1 MCFVVKFL
9 NFFFCLGFWILG
21 CNLFVGFKKMTVEEI
36 RGNMGGGER
45 GNNYDN
51 FPIGLRVLAV
61 DDDPICLKL
70 LDGLLRKCQYQV
82 TTTSQA
88 RMALKMLRENR
99 DRFDLVISDV
109 HMPDMDGFKLLE
121 LVGLE
126 MDLPVIMLSGNSDTK
141 LVLKG
146 ISHGACDYLVKP
158 VRIEELRNIWQ
169 HVIRRKK
176 VEPMSQ
182 DKSKDQDKS
191 YQGSGESGR
200 GQSPTSNADQN
211 GKCNKKRKDEE
222 DENDENGNDNEDP
235 TTQKKARVVWS
246 LELHRKFVAAVGQLG
261 IEKAVP
267 KRILDLM
274 NVNGLTRENVAS
286 HLQKYRLY
294 LKRVNVQNQQANMVA
309 ALGGR
314 DYVRMG
320 SLDGLGDFRTLGG
333 SGRYTH
339 AALSS
344 YSSGGMLGRLNSA
357 AGQSVRNL
365 AGSQLLQPS
374 HGQNLS
380 NPVDVFAKLNPNIP
394 PASQNTGLFQGI
406 PASLELDQLQLSKP
420 SVHISLD
427 ESRLLTADV
436 LGCSSNSL
444 SHVPNNLMLL
454 QGNSQ
459 QPLTGGGFGNQ
470 HSPNMT
476 LFSSDSFNTSVDGSS
491 NFMEHGKCN
500 GNWQNTVQLS
510 KFQSSSFPLTGS
522 FINSHLPQNST
533 GETATHL
540 PNSPLDFTS
549 TTSVSPPFGDSR
561 GEIQYRQS
569 MTGAVQRMNQTSSQ
583 VWADNKQHYSHNSN
597 NTFASNLSSQVP
609 NDGSMASL
617 SHSMNQSNENFGRRM
632 DMSLIGRSSGGS
644 STLMPHTEHEK
655 LTLDSSTRTNEDFL
669 LDPTKQQVGFSPRGY
684 DSLDDLVTAMK
695 REQDGGMLDEGRYG
709 FDNSPFGS

>member
-1 MCFVVKFL
+1 
-9 NFFFCLGFWILG
+9 
-21 CNLFVGFKKMTVEEI
+21 MTVEEI
-36 RGNMGGGER
+36 RGNMSGGER

-51 FPIGLRVLAV
+51 FPIGMRVLAV

-126 MDLPVIMLSGNSDTK
+126 MDLPVIMLSANSDTK
-141 LVLKG
+141 LVKKG
-146 ISHGACDYLVKP
+146 IDHGACDYLVKP

-169 HVIRRKK
+169 HVIRKKK
-176 VEPMSQ
+176 VEPKNQS
-182 DKSKDQDKS
+182 KSNDQDKS
-191 YQGSGESGR
+191 YQVSGESGR
-200 GQSPTSNADQN
+200 GQSPTGNAYPN

-235 TTQKKARVVWS
+235 TTQKRARVVWS
-246 LELHRKFVAAVGQLG
+246 IELHRKFVAAVGQLG

-274 NVNGLTRENVAS
+274 NVDGLTRENVAS

-294 LKRVNVQNQQANMVA
+294 LKRINSVQTQQANMVA

-357 AGQSVRNL
+357 AGLSVRNL
-365 AGSQLLQPS
+365 AASQLLQPS

-380 NPVDVFAKLNPNIP
+380 NSVNAFTKLNPSIP
-394 PASQNTGLFQGI
+394 PASQNASLFQGI
-406 PASLELDQLQLSKP
+406 PASLELDQLQQSK
-420 SVHISLD
+420 SSAHIPLD
-427 ESRLLTADV
+427 ESRLLTTDV
-436 LGCSSNSL
+436 LGCSNNSL
-444 SHVPNNLMLL
+444 PNNPMLL
-454 QGNSQ
+454 QGNPQ

-470 HSPNMT
+470 HSQNMT
-476 LFSSDSFNTSVDGSS
+476 PFSSDSFNTGVNGSS
-491 NFMEHGKCN
+491 NFLEHGRCN
-500 GNWQNTVQLS
+500 DWQNSVQLS
-510 KFQSSSFPLTGS
+510 KFQSNSFPLTES
-522 FINSHLPQNST
+522 FINSHLPQNSVR
-533 GETATHL
+533 EAAAHL
-540 PNSPLDFTS
+540 QNSPLDFTS
-549 TTSVSPPFGDSR
+549 TTSVSPPFEDSR
-561 GEIQYRQS
+561 GEIQFRQS
-569 MTGAVQRMNQTSSQ
+569 MASAVQSMNQTPSQ
-583 VWADNKQHYSHNSN
+583 AWADNKQQYSHNSN
-597 NTFASNLSSQVP
+597 NTFGNNLSSQVP

-617 SHSMNQSNENFGRRM
+617 SHSMNQNNENFGRRM

-644 STLMPHTEHEK
+644 STLVQHTEHEK
-655 LTLDSSTRTNEDFL
+655 LTPDSRTRSNEEYL
-669 LDPTKQQVGFSPRGY
+669 LEPTKQQVGFSPQGY
-684 DSLDDLVTAMK
+684 DSLDDLMTAMK
-695 REQDGGMLDEGRYG
+695 REQDGGMLDEGTIWI
-709 FDNSPFGS
+709 

>member
-1 MCFVVKFL
+1 
-9 NFFFCLGFWILG
+9 
-21 CNLFVGFKKMTVEEI
+21 MTVEEI
-36 RGNMGGGER
+36 RGNMSGGER

-51 FPIGLRVLAV
+51 FPIGMRVLAV

-126 MDLPVIMLSGNSDTK
+126 MDLPVIMLSANSDTK
-141 LVLKG
+141 LVRKG
-146 ISHGACDYLVKP
+146 IDHGACDYLVKP

-169 HVIRRKK
+169 HVIRKKK
-176 VEPMSQ
+176 VEPKSQ
-182 DKSKDQDKS
+182 SKSNDQDKS
-191 YQGSGESGR
+191 YQVSGESGR
-200 GQSPTSNADQN
+200 GQSPTGNVYPN

-235 TTQKKARVVWS
+235 TTQKRARVVWS
-246 LELHRKFVAAVGQLG
+246 IELHRKFVAAVGQLG

-274 NVNGLTRENVAS
+274 NVDGLTRENVAS

-294 LKRVNVQNQQANMVA
+294 LKRINSVQTQQANMVA

-357 AGQSVRNL
+357 AGLSVRNL
-365 AGSQLLQPS
+365 AASQLLQPS

-380 NPVDVFAKLNPNIP
+380 NSVNAFTKLNPSIP
-394 PASQNTGLFQGI
+394 PASQNASLFQGI
-406 PASLELDQLQLSKP
+406 PASLELDQLQQSK
-420 SVHISLD
+420 SSAHIPLD
-427 ESRLLTADV
+427 ESRLLTTDV
-436 LGCSSNSL
+436 LGCSNNSL
-444 SHVPNNLMLL
+444 PNNPMLL
-454 QGNSQ
+454 QGNPQ

-470 HSPNMT
+470 HSQNITP
-476 LFSSDSFNTSVDGSS
+476 FSSDSFNTGVNGSS
-491 NFMEHGKCN
+491 NFLEHGRCN
-500 GNWQNTVQLS
+500 DWQNSVQLS
-510 KFQSSSFPLTGS
+510 KFQSNSFPLTES
-522 FINSHLPQNST
+522 FINSHLPQNSVR
-533 GETATHL
+533 EAAAHL
-540 PNSPLDFTS
+540 QNSPLDFTS
-549 TTSVSPPFGDSR
+549 TTSVSPPFEDSR

-569 MTGAVQRMNQTSSQ
+569 MASAVQSMNQTPSQ
-583 VWADNKQHYSHNSN
+583 AWADNKQQYSHNSN
-597 NTFASNLSSQVP
+597 NTFGNNLSSQVP

-617 SHSMNQSNENFGRRM
+617 SHSMNQNNENFGRRM

-644 STLMPHTEHEK
+644 STLVQHTEHEK
-655 LTLDSSTRTNEDFL
+655 LTPDSRTRSNEEYL
-669 LDPTKQQVGFSPRGY
+669 LEPTKQQVGFSPQGY
-684 DSLDDLVTAMK
+684 DSLDDLMTAMK
-695 REQDGGMLDEGRYG
+695 REQDGGMLDEGTIWI
-709 FDNSPFGS
+709 

>member
-1 MCFVVKFL
+1 
-9 NFFFCLGFWILG
+9 
-21 CNLFVGFKKMTVEEI
+21 MTVEEI

-51 FPIGLRVLAV
+51 FPIGMRVLAV

-126 MDLPVIMLSGNSDTK
+126 MDLPVIMLSANSDTK
-141 LVLKG
+141 LVMKG

-176 VEPMSQ
+176 VEPKGQS
-182 DKSKDQDKS
+182 KSNDHEKS

-200 GQSPTSNADQN
+200 GQSPTGNVDHN

-235 TTQKKARVVWS
+235 TTQKRARVVWS
-246 LELHRKFVAAVGQLG
+246 IELHRKFVAAVSQLG

-274 NVNGLTRENVAS
+274 NVEGLTRENVAS

-294 LKRVNVQNQQANMVA
+294 LKRINSVQTQQANMVA

-314 DYVRMG
+314 DYIRMG
-320 SLDGLGDFRTLGG
+320 SLDGIGTLSG

-344 YSSGGMLGRLNSA
+344 YNSGGMLGRLNSA
-357 AGQSVRNL
+357 AGLSVRNL
-365 AGSQLLQPS
+365 TATQLHQPS

-380 NPVDVFAKLNPNIP
+380 NSVNAFTKLNTNIP
-394 PASQNTGLFQGI
+394 PASQNASIFQGI
-406 PASLELDQLQLSKP
+406 PASLELDQLQQTKST
-420 SVHISLD
+420 VHIPLD
-427 ESRLLTADV
+427 ESRLLTSDV
-436 LGCSSNSL
+436 LGCSNNSL
-444 SHVPNNLMLL
+444 SNVSSNPLLL
-454 QGNSQ
+454 QGNPL
-459 QPLTGGGFGNQ
+459 QPLNGGGFGNQ
-470 HSPNMT
+470 HSANMT
-476 LFSSDSFNTSVDGSS
+476 SFSSDSFNTGVNGTS
-491 NFMEHGKCN
+491 NFWEHGRCN
-500 GNWQNTVQLS
+500 GNWQNSVQLS
-510 KFQSSSFPLTGS
+510 KFQSSSFPLTEP
-522 FINSHLPQNST
+522 FINCHLPQNSAREAT
-533 GETATHL
+533 THL
-540 PNSPLDFTS
+540 QNNPLDFTS
-549 TTSVSPPFGDSR
+549 ATSVSPTFEDSR

-569 MTGAVQRMNQTSSQ
+569 MAGTVQSMNQTPSQ
-583 VWADNKQHYSHNSN
+583 AWADNKQLYSHNSN
-597 NTFASNLSSQVP
+597 STLGNNLSSQVP
-609 NDGSMASL
+609 NNGNMASF
-617 SHSMNQSNENFGRRM
+617 SHSMNKHSENFGRRM
-632 DMSLIGRSSGGS
+632 DVSLIGRSNGGS
-644 STLMPHTEHEK
+644 SILSQHTEHEK
-655 LTLDSSTRTNEDFL
+655 LTLDSRTRSNEDYL
-669 LDPTKQQVGFSPRGY
+669 LEPTKQEVGFSPQGY
-684 DSLDDLVTAMK
+684 DSLDDLMTAMK
-695 REQDGGMLDEGRYG
+695 RMKDQYG
-709 FDNSPFGS
+709 FDDYPFGS

>member
-1 MCFVVKFL
+1 
-9 NFFFCLGFWILG
+9 
-21 CNLFVGFKKMTVEEI
+21 MTVEEI

-51 FPIGLRVLAV
+51 FPIGMRVLAV

-99 DRFDLVISDV
+99 ERFDLVISDV

-126 MDLPVIMLSGNSDTK
+126 MDLPVIMLSANSDTK
-141 LVLKG
+141 LVRKG
-146 ISHGACDYLVKP
+146 IDHGACDYLVKP

-169 HVIRRKK
+169 HVIRKKK
-176 VEPMSQ
+176 VEPKSQ
-182 DKSKDQDKS
+182 SKSNDQDKS
-191 YQGSGESGR
+191 YQVSGESGR
-200 GQSPTSNADQN
+200 GQSPTGNVDQN

-235 TTQKKARVVWS
+235 TTQKRARVVWS
-246 LELHRKFVAAVGQLG
+246 IELHRKFVAAVGQLG

-274 NVNGLTRENVAS
+274 NVDGLTRENVAS

-294 LKRVNVQNQQANMVA
+294 LKRINSVQTQQANMVA

-357 AGQSVRNL
+357 AGLSVRNL
-365 AGSQLLQPS
+365 AASQLLQPS

-380 NPVDVFAKLNPNIP
+380 NSVNAFTKLNPNIP
-394 PASQNTGLFQGI
+394 PASQNASLFQGI
-406 PASLELDQLQLSKP
+406 PASLELDQLQQSK
-420 SVHISLD
+420 SSAHIPLD

-436 LGCSSNSL
+436 LGCSNNSL
-444 SHVPNNLMLL
+444 SNVPNNPMLL
-454 QGNSQ
+454 QGNPQ

-470 HSPNMT
+470 HSQNMT
-476 LFSSDSFNTSVDGSS
+476 PFSSDSFNICVNGSS
-491 NFMEHGKCN
+491 NFLEHGRCHE
-500 GNWQNTVQLS
+500 NWQNSVQLS
-510 KFQSSSFPLTGS
+510 KFQSNSFPLTES
-522 FINSHLPQNST
+522 FINSHLPQNSVREAT
-533 GETATHL
+533 THL
-540 PNSPLDFTS
+540 QNSPLDFTS
-549 TTSVSPPFGDSR
+549 TTSVSPPFEDSR

-569 MTGAVQRMNQTSSQ
+569 MAGAVQSMNQTPSQ
-583 VWADNKQHYSHNSN
+583 AWADNKQHYSHNSN
-597 NTFASNLSSQVP
+597 NTFGNNLRSQVP
-609 NDGSMASL
+609 NDGNMASL
-617 SHSMNQSNENFGRRM
+617 SHSMNQSNENFGRRI

-644 STLMPHTEHEK
+644 STLVQQTEHEK
-655 LTLDSSTRTNEDFL
+655 LTPDSRTRSNEDYL
-669 LDPTKQQVGFSPRGY
+669 LEPTKQQVGFSPQGY
-684 DSLDDLVTAMK
+684 DSLDDLMTAMK
-695 REQDGGMLDEGRYG
+695 QFPRYHI
-709 FDNSPFGS
+709 SPITTNLRLSALLSFTNPPTIASRD

>member
-1 MCFVVKFL
+1 
-9 NFFFCLGFWILG
+9 
-21 CNLFVGFKKMTVEEI
+21 MTVEEI
-36 RGNMGGGER
+36 RGNMSGGER

-51 FPIGLRVLAV
+51 FPIGMRVLAV

-126 MDLPVIMLSGNSDTK
+126 MDLPVIMLSANSDTK
-141 LVLKG
+141 LVKKG
-146 ISHGACDYLVKP
+146 IDHGACDYLVKP

-169 HVIRRKK
+169 HVIRKKK
-176 VEPMSQ
+176 VEPKSQ
-182 DKSKDQDKS
+182 SKSNDQDKS
-191 YQGSGESGR
+191 YQVSGESGR
-200 GQSPTSNADQN
+200 GQSPTGNAYPS

-235 TTQKKARVVWS
+235 TTQKRARVVWS
-246 LELHRKFVAAVGQLG
+246 IELHRKFVAAVGQLG

-274 NVNGLTRENVAS
+274 NVDGLTRENVAS

-294 LKRVNVQNQQANMVA
+294 LKRINSVQTQQANMVA

-357 AGQSVRNL
+357 AGLSVRNL
-365 AGSQLLQPS
+365 AAPQLLQPS

-380 NPVDVFAKLNPNIP
+380 NSVNAFTKLNPSIP
-394 PASQNTGLFQGI
+394 PASQNASLFQGI
-406 PASLELDQLQLSKP
+406 PASLELDQLQQRNP
-420 SVHISLD
+420 
-427 ESRLLTADV
+427 
-436 LGCSSNSL
+436 
-444 SHVPNNLMLL
+444 
-454 QGNSQ
+454 Q

-470 HSPNMT
+470 HSQNITP
-476 LFSSDSFNTSVDGSS
+476 FSSDSFNTGVNGSS
-491 NFMEHGKCN
+491 NFLEHGRCN
-500 GNWQNTVQLS
+500 DWQNSIQLS
-510 KFQSSSFPLTGS
+510 KFQSNSFPLTES
-522 FINSHLPQNST
+522 FINSHLPQNSVR
-533 GETATHL
+533 EAAAHL
-540 PNSPLDFTS
+540 QNSPLDFTS
-549 TTSVSPPFGDSR
+549 TASVSPPFEDSR

-569 MTGAVQRMNQTSSQ
+569 MASAVQSMNQTPSQ
-583 VWADNKQHYSHNSN
+583 AWADNKQQYSHNSN
-597 NTFASNLSSQVP
+597 NTFGNNLSSQVP

-617 SHSMNQSNENFGRRM
+617 SHSMNQNNENFGRRM

-644 STLMPHTEHEK
+644 STLVQHTEHEK
-655 LTLDSSTRTNEDFL
+655 LTPDSRTRSNEEYL
-669 LDPTKQQVGFSPRGY
+669 LEPTKQQVGFSPQGY
-684 DSLDDLVTAMK
+684 DSLDDLMTAMK
-695 REQDGGMLDEGRYG
+695 REQDGGMLDEGTIWI
-709 FDNSPFGS
+709 

>member
-1 MCFVVKFL
+1 
-9 NFFFCLGFWILG
+9 
-21 CNLFVGFKKMTVEEI
+21 MTVEEI
-36 RGNMGGGER
+36 RGNMSGGER

-51 FPIGLRVLAV
+51 FPIGMRVLAV

-126 MDLPVIMLSGNSDTK
+126 MDLPVIMLSANSDTK
-141 LVLKG
+141 LVKKG
-146 ISHGACDYLVKP
+146 IDHGACDYLVKP

-169 HVIRRKK
+169 HVIRKKK
-176 VEPMSQ
+176 VEPKSQ
-182 DKSKDQDKS
+182 SKSNDQDKS
-191 YQGSGESGR
+191 YQVSGESGR
-200 GQSPTSNADQN
+200 GQSPTGNAYPS

-235 TTQKKARVVWS
+235 TTQKRARVVWS
-246 LELHRKFVAAVGQLG
+246 IELHRKFVAAVGQLG

-274 NVNGLTRENVAS
+274 NVDGLTRENVAS

-294 LKRVNVQNQQANMVA
+294 LKRINSVQTQQANMVA

-357 AGQSVRNL
+357 AGLSVRNL
-365 AGSQLLQPS
+365 AAPQLLQPS

-380 NPVDVFAKLNPNIP
+380 NSVNAFTKLNPSIP
-394 PASQNTGLFQGI
+394 PASQNASLFQGI
-406 PASLELDQLQLSKP
+406 PASLELDQLQQSK
-420 SVHISLD
+420 SSAHIPLD
-427 ESRLLTADV
+427 ESRLLTTDV
-436 LGCSSNSL
+436 LGCSNNSL
-444 SHVPNNLMLL
+444 PNNPMLL
-454 QGNSQ
+454 QGNPQ

-470 HSPNMT
+470 HSQNITP
-476 LFSSDSFNTSVDGSS
+476 FSSDSFNTGVNGSS
-491 NFMEHGKCN
+491 NFLEHGRCN
-500 GNWQNTVQLS
+500 DWQNSIQLS
-510 KFQSSSFPLTGS
+510 KFQSNSFPLTES
-522 FINSHLPQNST
+522 FINSHLPQNSVR
-533 GETATHL
+533 EAAAHL
-540 PNSPLDFTS
+540 QNSPLDFTS
-549 TTSVSPPFGDSR
+549 TASVSPPFEDSR

-569 MTGAVQRMNQTSSQ
+569 MASAVQSMNQTPSQ
-583 VWADNKQHYSHNSN
+583 AWADNKQQYSHNSN
-597 NTFASNLSSQVP
+597 NTFGNNLSSQVP

-617 SHSMNQSNENFGRRM
+617 SHSMNQNNENFGRRM

-644 STLMPHTEHEK
+644 STLVQHTEHEK
-655 LTLDSSTRTNEDFL
+655 LTPDSRTRSNEEYL
-669 LDPTKQQVGFSPRGY
+669 LEPTKQQVGFSPQGY
-684 DSLDDLVTAMK
+684 DSLDDLMTAMK
-695 REQDGGMLDEGRYG
+695 REQDGGMLDEGTIWI
-709 FDNSPFGS
+709 

>member
-1 MCFVVKFL
+1 
-9 NFFFCLGFWILG
+9 
-21 CNLFVGFKKMTVEEI
+21 MTVEEI

-51 FPIGLRVLAV
+51 FPIGMRVLAV

-126 MDLPVIMLSGNSDTK
+126 MDLPVIMLSANSDTK
-141 LVLKG
+141 LVRKG
-146 ISHGACDYLVKP
+146 IDHGACDYLVKP

-169 HVIRRKK
+169 HVIRKKK
-176 VEPMSQ
+176 V
-182 DKSKDQDKS
+182 
-191 YQGSGESGR
+191 SGESGR
-200 GQSPTSNADQN
+200 GQSPTGNVDQN

-222 DENDENGNDNEDP
+222 DENFENGNDNEDP
-235 TTQKKARVVWS
+235 TTQKRARVVWS
-246 LELHRKFVAAVGQLG
+246 IELHRKFVAAVGQLG

-274 NVNGLTRENVAS
+274 NVDGLTRENDLSETAS
-286 HLQKYRLY
+286 LPYKGRGKVCVHPTFIVGTEKDYSFRILNLVFFSVLQKYRLY
-294 LKRVNVQNQQANMVA
+294 LKRINSVQTQQANMVA

-344 YSSGGMLGRLNSA
+344 YSSGGMLDRLNSA
-357 AGQSVRNL
+357 AGLSVRNL
-365 AGSQLLQPS
+365 AASQLLQPS

-380 NPVDVFAKLNPNIP
+380 NSVNAFTKLNPNIP
-394 PASQNTGLFQGI
+394 PASQNTSLFQGI
-406 PASLELDQLQLSKP
+406 PASLELDQLQQSK
-420 SVHISLD
+420 SSAHIPLD

-436 LGCSSNSL
+436 LGCSNNSL
-444 SHVPNNLMLL
+444 SNVPNNPMLL
-454 QGNSQ
+454 QGNPQ

-470 HSPNMT
+470 HSQNMT
-476 LFSSDSFNTSVDGSS
+476 PFSSDSFNTGVNGSS
-491 NFMEHGKCN
+491 NFLEHGRCN
-500 GNWQNTVQLS
+500 ENWQNSIQLS
-510 KFQSSSFPLTGS
+510 KFQSNSFPLTES
-522 FINSHLPQNST
+522 FINSHLPQNT
-533 GETATHL
+533 VREAVTHL
-540 PNSPLDFTS
+540 QNSPLDFTS
-549 TTSVSPPFGDSR
+549 TTSVSPPFEDSR

-569 MTGAVQRMNQTSSQ
+569 MAGAVQSMNQTPSQ
-583 VWADNKQHYSHNSN
+583 AWADNKQHYSHNSN
-597 NTFASNLSSQVP
+597 NTFGNNLRSQVP

-617 SHSMNQSNENFGRRM
+617 SHSMNQSNEIFGRRM

-644 STLMPHTEHEK
+644 STLVQQTEHEK
-655 LTLDSSTRTNEDFL
+655 LTPDSRTRSNEDYL
-669 LDPTKQQVGFSPRGY
+669 LEPTKQQVGFSPQGY
-684 DSLDDLVTAMK
+684 DSLDDLMTAMK
-695 REQDGGMLDEGRYG
+695 R
-709 FDNSPFGS
+709 

>member
-1 MCFVVKFL
+1 
-9 NFFFCLGFWILG
+9 
-21 CNLFVGFKKMTVEEI
+21 MTVEEI
-36 RGNMGGGER
+36 RGNMSGGER

-51 FPIGLRVLAV
+51 FPIGMRVLAV

-126 MDLPVIMLSGNSDTK
+126 MDLPVIMLSANSDTK
-141 LVLKG
+141 LVRKG
-146 ISHGACDYLVKP
+146 IDHGACDYLVKP

-169 HVIRRKK
+169 HVIRKKK
-176 VEPMSQ
+176 VEPKSQ
-182 DKSKDQDKS
+182 SKSNDQDKS
-191 YQGSGESGR
+191 YQVSGESGR
-200 GQSPTSNADQN
+200 GQSPTGNVYPN

-235 TTQKKARVVWS
+235 TTQKRARVVWS
-246 LELHRKFVAAVGQLG
+246 IELHRKFVAAVGQLG

-274 NVNGLTRENVAS
+274 NVDGLTRENVAS

-294 LKRVNVQNQQANMVA
+294 LKRINSVQTQQANMVA

-357 AGQSVRNL
+357 AGLSVRNL
-365 AGSQLLQPS
+365 AASQLLQPS

-380 NPVDVFAKLNPNIP
+380 NSVNAFTKLNPSIP
-394 PASQNTGLFQGI
+394 PASQNASLFQGI
-406 PASLELDQLQLSKP
+406 PASLELDQLQQRNP
-420 SVHISLD
+420 
-427 ESRLLTADV
+427 
-436 LGCSSNSL
+436 
-444 SHVPNNLMLL
+444 
-454 QGNSQ
+454 Q

-470 HSPNMT
+470 HSQNITP
-476 LFSSDSFNTSVDGSS
+476 FSSDSFNTGVNGSS
-491 NFMEHGKCN
+491 NFLEHGRCN
-500 GNWQNTVQLS
+500 DWQNSVQLS
-510 KFQSSSFPLTGS
+510 KFQSNSFPLTES
-522 FINSHLPQNST
+522 FINSHLPQISAR
-533 GETATHL
+533 EAAAHL
-540 PNSPLDFTS
+540 QNSPLDFTS
-549 TTSVSPPFGDSR
+549 TTSVSPPFEDSR
-561 GEIQYRQS
+561 GEIQFRQS
-569 MTGAVQRMNQTSSQ
+569 MASAVQSMNQTPSQ
-583 VWADNKQHYSHNSN
+583 AWADNKQQYSHNSN
-597 NTFASNLSSQVP
+597 NTFGNNLSSQVP

-617 SHSMNQSNENFGRRM
+617 SHSMNQNNENFGRRM

-644 STLMPHTEHEK
+644 STLVQHTEHEK
-655 LTLDSSTRTNEDFL
+655 LTPDSRTRSNEEYL
-669 LDPTKQQVGFSPRGY
+669 LEPTKQQVGFSPQGY
-684 DSLDDLVTAMK
+684 DSLDDLMTAMK
-695 REQDGGMLDEGRYG
+695 REQDGGMLDEGTIWI
-709 FDNSPFGS
+709 